1 MPCRRV
7 LLFFVS
13 ASSGQNS
20 TSEQKLSSMVL
31 FDGYL
36 CTASEACAAF
46 FFFFLSIISKLALV
60 CIPPTIS
67 FGESRRVSARN
78 LNQRLKKKNK
88 THESL
93 SHLIKKKK
101 NNQCFGAHL

>member
-36 CTASEACAAF
+36 CTASEACPA

-78 LNQRLKKKNK
+78 LNQRLKKKK
-88 THESL
+88 KLTRVYRTRS
-93 SHLIKKKK
+93 KKKK
-101 NNQCFGAHL
+101 KNQCFGAHL